1 MQFSEK
7 SMTHLLI
14 PLFMGTLFPLTS
26 LARGGP
32 RKLQRGIPDAF
43 EIFSRFPDVV
53 EISNWN
59 DDDFFECL
67 KGKQVFFDPQ
77 AKKTTYIFTYKGH
90 NGADKTDVAYHISQ
104 GPAINEIIYYLDDDV
119 QHKDKGILHYTDYTT
134 CNVIQGPY
142 HGDQCM
148 LFVSKE
154 SADNVT
160 QDCIEQYNDICGAG
174 FSMYARDLCPDDEE

>member
-104 GPAINEIIYYLDDDV
+104 GPAINEIIYYLDDE
-119 QHKDKGILHYTDYTT
+119 
-134 CNVIQGPY
+134 
-142 HGDQCM
+142 CM